1 MPQRS
6 WTSSRRRPSSF
17 YYSSGLYFSSRMNH
31 TVTKW
36 LKMIGFLNSWKSLF
50 GVKPKFFW
58 IHKLNKI
65 YAMYAPLL
73 NFIKDFM
80 LMSSQV
86 KFFMVFTK
94 VHQAKELANLFKKTF
109 TILDSKCNL
118 WSSLYL
124 GSRKRRN
131 LAVSLFIL
139 YRLLLLWTSWFAC
152 MSNVHFDFMSCIRIW
167 KKQKGFD
174 LTFPSNLDPSYLDFT
189 SALFESL
196 ERNF

>member
-1 MPQRS
+1 
-6 WTSSRRRPSSF
+6 
-17 YYSSGLYFSSRMNH
+17 
-31 TVTKW
+31 
-36 LKMIGFLNSWKSLF
+36 
-50 GVKPKFFW
+50 
-58 IHKLNKI
+58 
-65 YAMYAPLL
+65 
-73 NFIKDFM
+73 M

-86 KFFMVFTK
+86 KFFMVFKK

-152 MSNVHFDFMSCIRIW
+152 MSNVHFDFMSCFRIW
-167 KKQKGFD
+167 KKTKGIRLDISKQFRSLIFGFHFCIVRIVGKKFLNQHKTNHLINFEYLVWIWNSTNSD
-174 LTFPSNLDPSYLDFT
+174 TSVPSTKTACCKKLRKKLTSTYFLPFEINLC
-189 SALFESL
+189 
-196 ERNF
+196 